1 MNKTNTAAA
10 VFIKQLRSS
19 LMSPAY
25 NRGFAARRAHTLLL
39 SETQDGRCSRAAV
52 PPEETAPRGGSKWG
66 QLT

>member
-1 MNKTNTAAA
+1 
-10 VFIKQLRSS
+10 
-19 LMSPAY
+19 MSPAY